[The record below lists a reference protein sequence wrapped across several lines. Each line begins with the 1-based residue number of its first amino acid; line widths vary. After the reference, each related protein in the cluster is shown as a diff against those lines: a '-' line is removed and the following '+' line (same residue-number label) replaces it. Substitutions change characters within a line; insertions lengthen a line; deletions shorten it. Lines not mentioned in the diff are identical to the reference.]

1 MQYPVLVFDIET
13 RVDVNAGSHLYGL
26 DGLTQAQQE
35 QALTKIRRQESGTDF
50 QRLPLHE
57 IVCISGLWIDEKGM
71 RLFSFT
77 QEQHSEEEI
86 LTKFLSVFEKR
97 RPVLVTWNGAQFDL
111 AVIQYRTMYYGLSSP
126 NLFDQGEI
134 DQQRRYNN
142 YQNRYHQQ
150 HIDLMDAMAMFNSR
164 NFQKLNDVARF
175 FGYVGKTEYI
185 DALDCVQQQAWEK
198 LSVYCEV
205 DVLNTWFI
213 YLRWLL
219 LKGQLSKAQHHDW
232 IQATQQY
239 LAQLP
244 HQQQFLHDWQKSA
257 QTTAFTTPFF
267 S

>member
-13 RVDVNAGSHLYGL
+13 RVDIHAGSHLYGL
-26 DGLTQAQQE
+26 NGLTQDQQV

-57 IVCISGLWIDEKGM
+57 IVCISGLWVDEQDI

-77 QEQHSEEEI
+77 QEQYTEEEI

-150 HIDLMDAMAMFNSR
+150 HVDLMDAMAMFNSR
-164 NFQKLNDVARF
+164 NFQKLNDIARF
-175 FGYVGKTEYI
+175 LGFAGKAE
-185 DALDCVQQQAWEK
+185 QADISSFIHENNWTG
-198 LSVYCEV
+198 LRSYCET

-219 LKGQLSKAQHHDW
+219 LKGQLSKLKHDES
-232 IQATQQY
+232 IQKTRLY
-239 LAQLP
+239 LEQLP
-244 HQQQFLHDWQKSA
+244 HQTQFLQDWQKSA

-267 S
+267 N